1 MALTKTPIELSSTPS
16 IVDGGNATA
25 ITIGSDESVALGGTL
40 SLPNANATNEISFT
54 GTEFTNVLSATT
66 SGFQL
71 GTTGAGYL
79 AFLTNNAEAF
89 RLTAARDMYFGQTTG
104 SDASVGHIM
113 QANGVL
119 FSTAAGS
126 APLRLRR
133 NTSNGNIVELKKDS
147 AAVGSLGVHGTRLT
161 IGSSSASGLRFDG
174 ANLIPMS
181 SGSLSD
187 GTVDVGYSSNR
198 FKDLYL
204 SGGAYLGGTGAA
216 NKLEDYEE
224 GTWTMTLDTNIGN
237 ATITSGNTTGNYTKV
252 GNLVTLNIYNAGS
265 NVSAAGSG
273 APRIGGF
280 PFPVASGSGSYACAS
295 FAHTDIF
302 STTYSAYGAVGNTF
316 AQVTQVGSIAN
327 ASFGTGN
334 PKYLMFSI
342 TYMTTA

>member
-216 NKLEDYEE
+216 NKLEDYET
-224 GTWTMTLDTNIGN
+224 GTWTPTDNGAAN
-237 ATITSGNTTGNYTKV
+237 ASISIVSANYTKI
-252 GNLVTLNIYNAGS
+252 GRLVSISMYITITATSTAQVEIGGLPFPPVGS
-265 NVSAAGSG
+265 NAYAVSPVNHNGSAGTPLFRVQPASTVG
-273 APRIGGF
+273 IGINYNNTN
-280 PFPVASGSGSYACAS
+280 V
-295 FAHTDIF
+295 
-302 STTYSAYGAVGNTF
+302 TF
-316 AQVTQVGSIAN
+316 ASLNNSIFITSVTY
-327 ASFGTGN
+327 F
-334 PKYLMFSI
+334 
-342 TYMTTA
+342 TTA